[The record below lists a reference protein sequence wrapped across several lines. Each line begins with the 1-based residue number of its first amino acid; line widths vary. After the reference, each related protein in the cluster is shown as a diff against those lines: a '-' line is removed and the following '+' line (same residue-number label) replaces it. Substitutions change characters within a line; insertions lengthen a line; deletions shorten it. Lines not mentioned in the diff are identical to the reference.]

1 MFGLESA
8 LGPLGPELGPELG
21 ADDRGPCGVES
32 RLLLLSLGPV
42 GLAGNESF
50 GVLVAFDVVSV
61 AGDLL
66 SFASFTSPSSSS
78 APVCFAPSALDRVS
92 SELDCFIRRTYFE
105 EPGLNSGAVA
115 RKLDDLSV
123 SFWAAPACQNISIA
137 WKHIFQMHLHHQGG
151 KPGP

>member
-1 MFGLESA
+1 MFGRASA
-8 LGPLGPELGPELG
+8 LGPFGPEPGPELG
-21 ADDRGPCGVES
+21 ADERGPCGVES
-32 RLLLLSLGPV
+32 RLLLSLGPV

-50 GVLVAFDVVSV
+50 GVPAVFVAVSV

-78 APVCFAPSALDRVS
+78 APDCFAPSVLDRVS
-92 SELDCFIRRTYFE
+92 SELDCFICMTYLE

-137 WKHIFQMHLHHQGG
+137 
-151 KPGP
+151 